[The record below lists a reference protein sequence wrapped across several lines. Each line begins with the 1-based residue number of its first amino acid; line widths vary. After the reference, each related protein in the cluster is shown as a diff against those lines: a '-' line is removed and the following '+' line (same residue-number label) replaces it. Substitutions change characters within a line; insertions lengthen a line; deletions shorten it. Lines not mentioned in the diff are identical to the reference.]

1 MRQPPLSVNG
11 QCYQPVPP
19 LSWGLQLPA
28 VVPRRPSPYL
38 YFVGPQ
44 LTNSLKGNAC
54 NRVSRMCGARTTHS
68 SSGYKAPWKART
80 RHFSLMAEGGL
91 CLPSRVPRA
100 CMESRF
106 ESWAAQNYHNAHTQP
121 TPGQVPSPSRASV
134 RLSGDGQ
141 WIGPAA
147 VWPGGLAGAGTG
159 FRCPPPARRSAPA
172 SEPSP
177 CVPASLCLPA
187 SASASVSLRVW
198 FCLFLWVSL
207 TDLTVVYVNIFI
219 L

>member
-28 VVPRRPSPYL
+28 VVPRRPSPHL

-147 VWPGGLAGAGTG
+147 VWPERGLGSVVLLL
-159 FRCPPPARRSAPA
+159 PAAPLQPL
-172 SEPSP
+172 SPP

-198 FCLFLWVSL
+198 FCLCLWACFLAVSMCL
-207 TDLTVVYVNIFI
+207 SHSVSPFFFF
-219 L
+219 